1 VERRSLHVGTSNSIA
16 NHVHEFDKQ
25 TSPFAPA
32 MCTYTCLR
40 PSSVHSGGRRDAL
53 TGTRYGRQGEHVTTR
68 PTSPSTLPDT
78 SNTQVLVRRNREDN
92 YRRGLLITDLV
103 ILATAVATAQIW
115 HFGPD
120 SEVRATGPLDISYSA
135 LGAVIVA
142 MWWATLHVLQTR
154 DSRII
159 GDGSDEY
166 RRVARATF
174 LMFGWVA
181 ILSLMFKWDMSRG
194 YLAIAF
200 PLGLVG
206 LLAGRKVWRFW
217 IHRQRLQGRHLSNV
231 LVIGG
236 HRSGRDMAL
245 WFDQHKASGLRVT
258 GVWMPDILGTEERW
272 LPIPDQFIPIL
283 GKDRNLFEAINIAD
297 ADTVIV
303 TDTEHLG
310 HRALRDLTWQLEGI
324 DVDLMVSPN
333 VMDFS
338 GSRIHVRAVAGMPL
352 MHLEEPQY
360 AEAGAWPKLAFDR
373 AFALAALLAF
383 SPLLLATALAVKC
396 SSRGPVFYRQRR
408 VGLDGQTFDM
418 LKFRS
423 MRVGADRELT
433 ELISAQGTSDTP
445 LFKVVN
451 DPRVTRIGGFIRRYS
466 IDELP
471 QLLNVLRGDMSA
483 VGPRPQVAAEV
494 DLYDDHAFRRLTV
507 RPGMTGLWQVSG
519 RSDLS
524 WEDSI
529 RLDTYYVENWSL
541 MGDLII
547 LWRTVRAVATSRGAY

>member
-1 VERRSLHVGTSNSIA
+1 MAESRADAAPDEATPPLLLRRSTDRGLPSVSETHVVI
-16 NHVHEFDKQ
+16 
-25 TSPFAPA
+25 
-32 MCTYTCLR
+32 
-40 PSSVHSGGRRDAL
+40 
-53 TGTRYGRQGEHVTTR
+53 
-68 PTSPSTLPDT
+68 
-78 SNTQVLVRRNREDN
+78 RRNREDF
-92 YRRGLLITDLV
+92 YRRGLLITDLAV
-103 ILATAVATAQIW
+103 LALTTAVAQIW
-115 HFGPD
+115 HFGVD
-120 SEVRATGPLDISYSA
+120 SDVRATGPFDISYSS

-142 MWWATLHVLQTR
+142 MWWAALQFFQTR
-154 DSRII
+154 DARII
-159 GDGSDEY
+159 GDGTDEY
-166 RRVARATF
+166 RRISRATF

-194 YLAIAF
+194 YLAMAF

-206 LLAGRKVWRFW
+206 LLLGRKAWRVWLLSQ
-217 IHRQRLQGRHLSNV
+217 RQHGRHLSNV
-231 LVIGG
+231 LVVGG
-236 HRSGRDMAL
+236 PRSGQEMAL
-245 WFDQHKASGLRVT
+245 WFNRHRGSGLRVT
-258 GVWMPDILGTEERW
+258 GVWVPDAHTKSNEW
-272 LPIPDQFIPIL
+272 LDVPNQFIPVM
-283 GKDRNLFEAINIAD
+283 GNDRNLFDALNIAE

-373 AFALAALLAF
+373 AFAFAAILAF
-383 SPLLLATALAVKC
+383 SPLLLATVAAVKLT
-396 SSRGPVFYRQRR
+396 SKGPIFYRQRR
-408 VGLDGQTFDM
+408 IGLDGEAFGM

-423 MRVGADRELT
+423 MRVGADSELAD
-433 ELISAQGTSDTP
+433 LIAAQGTSDTP
-445 LFKVVN
+445 LFKVKN
-451 DPRVTRIGGFIRRYS
+451 DPRITKIGAFLRRYS

-471 QLLNVLRGDMSA
+471 QLFNVLLGDMSV

-494 DLYDDHAFRRLTV
+494 ELYDDRAFRRLTV

-541 MGDLII
+541 TGDLVI
-547 LWRTVRAVATSRGAY
+547 LWRTLRAVLGSDGAY

>member
-1 VERRSLHVGTSNSIA
+1 MADSRTDEENGQTVPLHVRRKTDTGLPSVNDS
-16 NHVHEFDKQ
+16 HV
-25 TSPFAPA
+25 
-32 MCTYTCLR
+32 
-40 PSSVHSGGRRDAL
+40 V
-53 TGTRYGRQGEHVTTR
+53 
-68 PTSPSTLPDT
+68 
-78 SNTQVLVRRNREDN
+78 VRRNREVF
-92 YRRGLLITDLV
+92 YQRGLLVTDLAV
-103 ILATAVATAQIW
+103 LAITTCSAQVW
-115 HFGPD
+115 HFGFD
-120 SEVRATGPLDISYSA
+120 SGNRADGPFDISYSA

-142 MWWATLHVLQTR
+142 MWWAVLQFFRTR
-154 DSRII
+154 DARII
-159 GDGSDEY
+159 GDGTDEY
-166 RRVARATF
+166 RRISRATF

-194 YLAIAF
+194 YLALAF
-200 PLGLVG
+200 PLGLIG
-206 LLAGRKVWRFW
+206 LLLGRKVWRIW
-217 IHRQRLQGRHLSNV
+217 LRRQRQCGHHLSNV
-231 LVIGG
+231 LVVGG
-236 HRSGRDMAL
+236 SRSGQEMAL
-245 WFDQHKASGLRVT
+245 WFNKHRTSGLRVT
-258 GVWMPDILGTEERW
+258 GVWVPDAQTAPNEW
-272 LPIPDQFIPIL
+272 LEVPDHFIPVM
-283 GKDRNLFEAINIAD
+283 GNDRNLFDALNIAE

-324 DVDLMVSPN
+324 DVDLLVSPN

-373 AFALAALLAF
+373 VFALFAILIF
-383 SPLLLATALAVKC
+383 SPLLLSTAAAVKLT
-396 SSRGPVFYRQRR
+396 SKGPVFYRQRR
-408 VGLDGQTFDM
+408 IGLDGEAFGM

-423 MRVGADRELT
+423 MRTGADAELAD
-433 ELISAQGTSDTP
+433 LIAAQGTSDTP
-445 LFKVVN
+445 LFKVKN
-451 DPRVTRIGGFIRRYS
+451 DPRITKVGAFLRRYS

-471 QLLNVLRGDMSA
+471 QLFNVLYGDMSV

-494 DLYDDHAFRRLTV
+494 ELYDDRAFRRLTV

-541 MGDLII
+541 TGDLII
-547 LWRTVRAVATSRGAY
+547 LWRTLRAVLGSQGAY